1 LIYLKLKAFR
11 PLYFNTTLSDVVS
24 PPYDTITQEQSRDL
38 LAKEYNI
45 YHLSRQDSREDAE
58 NIFRKW
64 IGSGTLRQMDHDVLI
79 VLSQE
84 FPGVSEN
91 SVRFGVI
98 GLVDSQQVSGE
109 IIPHEDTFEKAVI
122 ERRDLMLALQSQ
134 VEPIF
139 LAVESTSLDRA
150 IKHVIR
156 DKTPY
161 GVFEEPSGVTNS
173 VFCIESQDEID
184 SISSSVSNTRAIV
197 ADGHHRLKATREIYS
212 MQNQDRDFWKYSLS
226 YITSLYN
233 DSLFISGIHRVL
245 TLQGGKKSI
254 MEKISR
260 DFIITDFNTYTED
273 GNIWIFDGHY
283 HRIVPRHSL
292 SITPPE
298 VIKEI
303 MLRKDL
309 GMNLEEMERSISYR
323 YSVADA
329 ISAAEKSGGVAILS
343 PNWNKAEFMKTLEKG
358 NLLPQKSTY
367 FYPKIPSGIGIYSNI
382 RRGIGLS
389 LSNKLEN
396 PERC

>member
-1 LIYLKLKAFR
+1 MIYLKLKAFR

-161 GVFEEPSGVTNS
+161 GVFEEPSGVINR
-173 VFCIESQDEID
+173 VFCIESQDQID
-184 SISSSVSNTRAIV
+184 SICSSVSNTRAIV

-212 MQNQDRDFWKYSLS
+212 MQNQDKDFWKYSLS

-233 DSLFISGIHRVL
+233 DSLFISGIHRIL
-245 TLQGGKKSI
+245 TMQGDKKTI

-283 HRIVPRHSL
+283 HRIVPRRNL
-292 SITPPE
+292 AITPPE
-298 VIKEI
+298 IIKDI
-303 MLRKDL
+303 ILQRDL
-309 GMNLEEMERSISYR
+309 GMSLEEMERSISYR

-329 ISAAEKSGGVAILS
+329 ISAAEKSGCVAIIS
-343 PNWNKAEFMKTLEKG
+343 PNWNKAEFMETLEKG

-382 RRGIGLS
+382 GKGIGLS

-396 PERC
+396 PEKC